1 MLDIKYIREHAAA
14 VAENA
19 RLRHMAVDVAAL
31 LTLDEQV
38 RVLQQR
44 VDLLRRERNQTA
56 DELKQM
62 LDKSTAEAQAVIERG
77 KAIKQQLETVEAELS
92 ELSVQWRELM
102 MQIPNLTHPDSPTGK
117 DDSENKEISRWG
129 EPTQFA
135 FTPKDHLTLGTD
147 LGTLD
152 FEAGANVSGRGFYYL
167 KNDAALLELALTN
180 YAMDICIQAGFT
192 PMITPDL
199 ARREI
204 LEGTGFNPRGDETQ
218 IYNIENTDLSLIA
231 TAEIPV
237 AGYYRNH
244 TFGVGELDQPKK
256 IVALSHCFRTEAGA
270 YGRESKGLYRVHQFT
285 KVEMFIFC
293 KPEQSP
299 ELHEE
304 LRQIEEQIMQ
314 GLKLPYRVVD
324 ICTGDM
330 GAAAYR
336 KYDLEAWMP
345 FRNDWGEVTSTSN
358 CTDFQARRLNIKYT
372 TDSGDKALVHTLNGT
387 AAAMSRTPLAIM
399 ENYQQADGSISWPKV
414 LMKYRIGG
422 KISS

>member
-1 MLDIKYIREHAAA
+1 
-14 VAENA
+14 
-19 RLRHMAVDVAAL
+19 
-31 LTLDEQV
+31 
-38 RVLQQR
+38 
-44 VDLLRRERNQTA
+44 
-56 DELKQM
+56 
-62 LDKSTAEAQAVIERG
+62 
-77 KAIKQQLETVEAELS
+77 
-92 ELSVQWRELM
+92 M
-102 MQIPNLTHPDSPTGK
+102 MQIPNLTHPDTPIGK

-129 EPTQFA
+129 ESTQFD
-135 FTPKDHLTLGTD
+135 FEPKDHVTLGTT

-152 FEAGANVSGRGFYYL
+152 FEAGATVAGRGFYYL

-180 YAMDICIQAGFT
+180 YAMDVCIQAGFT

-204 LEGTGFNPRGDETQ
+204 LEGTGFNPRGAETQ

-237 AGYYRNH
+237 AGYYRDH
-244 TFGVGELDQPKK
+244 TFAAGELDQPKK

-293 KPEQSP
+293 KPEQSA

-304 LRQIEEQIMQ
+304 LRTIEERIMQ

-358 CTDFQARRLNIKYT
+358 CTDFQARRLNIKYI
-372 TDSGDKALVHTLNGT
+372 DANGDKQLVHTLNGT

-399 ENYQQADGSISWPKV
+399 ENYQQADGSIAWPEV
-414 LMKYRIGG
+414 LTKYRIGT
-422 KISS
+422 S